1 MGFEIKSIFTQMKNF
16 IIFKGNQQQSDIS
29 RKIKFREICN
39 LWGFDLQKYFP
50 DIFWKE
56 LERIESN

>member
-1 MGFEIKSIFTQMKNF
+1 MKNF

-56 LERIESN
+56 LERIETRKVCY